1 MCSNTA
7 RIEPTSPNA
16 SSWTRKVQVPLAFT
30 PTSAASGWSGRQV
43 PVNGASATV
52 AFWICLVASPT
63 VPRVSVLIVTGTGT
77 GVGKTVVTA
86 AVAAL
91 AADRGARVAAVKPAQ
106 TGLEIGRLSGVAD
119 LHEMARYP
127 DPLSPEAAARRSA
140 LPALALDQLAR
151 EVVALAADRDLVLV
165 EGAGGLLVR
174 FSDDGWTLADLA
186 RLISADV
193 LVVTAAGLGTLN
205 ATALTLEVMAGRG
218 LRLAGLVIGSWPVE
232 PDLAS
237 RCNVGDLERLAG
249 RPLAGA
255 LPEGAPARPDF
266 LGAARHGLGPPLGGS
281 FAAASFRH
289 EATPP

>member
-30 PTSAASGWSGRQV
+30 PTSAASGWAGRQV

-106 TGLEIGRLSGVAD
+106 TGLLAGVPGDLAEIGRLAGVAD
-119 LHEMARYP
+119 LHE
-127 DPLSPEAAARRSA
+127 AAR
-140 LPALALDQLAR
+140 
-151 EVVALAADRDLVLV
+151 
-165 EGAGGLLVR
+165 
-174 FSDDGWTLADLA
+174 
-186 RLISADV
+186 
-193 LVVTAAGLGTLN
+193 
-205 ATALTLEVMAGRG
+205 
-218 LRLAGLVIGSWPVE
+218 
-232 PDLAS
+232 
-237 RCNVGDLERLAG
+237 
-249 RPLAGA
+249 
-255 LPEGAPARPDF
+255 
-266 LGAARHGLGPPLGGS
+266 
-281 FAAASFRH
+281 
-289 EATPP
+289 